1 VEHTRTTRRGL
12 LAATTGTLAA
22 LAGCGGTG
30 SDTTPDRTP
39 FDAPPRSTTATT
51 DETPDD
57 RPENL
62 VPAGEDPLSD
72 LDLRRAI
79 TGSLDARRYVLAAAP
94 FSRAPD
100 GTRLTAGFVRG
111 PSRAGPAR
119 IAVAVTAANRERTVE
134 FGPTPPFSAYRAT
147 PVASRV
153 RRTPREPPEARYLLV
168 PVDRSPYGD
177 LTPPAP
183 TDRGWV
189 ATADPGEPE
198 RPVERRTVTLAADES
213 LVGRY
218 DLLVHPEATPG
229 TREAVQFDGEDSPT
243 ALGLGVYTSE
253 AVSRETRVSRSVPD
267 LNGPTRWYHE
277 GEGTAFVRPDRE
289 RLSLPRDRT
298 TVRLENYSSPSVA
311 ADTWRLYKLVDGRP
325 RRVGPF
331 QFRLTAPAPR
341 LVPPAGTV
349 SAELVVDARTDD
361 RRPPGRLDAESLVL
375 GPGTYAVEYGARSS
389 GRVPPDTPLY
399 VDGDATGPTVRSPTT
414 ADDDG
419 ETVDPT
425 TRYAA
430 LFTVAGERPPLVP
443 TDDVERVDRDGAT
456 VTVRVESRSV
466 GLEADAEPVLVVERA
481 PLGPTPPRLLL
492 EQAYWFPSLRNALA
506 QFEPGVDR
514 VRVVSAAALG
524 GRAMRFLAGLAGE
537 DGDARTVVRF
547 VYRDT
552 TLSARTEEEK
562 E

>member
-1 VEHTRTTRRGL
+1 MEHTRTTRRGL

-30 SDTTPDRTP
+30 SDTAPDRTP

-62 VPAGEDPLSD
+62 VPAGEDPLSA

-94 FSRAPD
+94 FSQAPD

-111 PSRAGPAR
+111 PSRTGPAR
-119 IAVAVTAANRERTVE
+119 IAVAVTAANRGRTVE

-147 PVASRV
+147 PVVSRV
-153 RRTPREPPEARYLLV
+153 RRTPREPPDARYLLT

-189 ATADPGEPE
+189 ATADPGTPE
-198 RPVERRTVTLAADES
+198 RPAERRTVTLAADES

-243 ALGLGVYTSE
+243 ALGLGVYE
-253 AVSRETRVSRSVPD
+253 RDAVDRETRVSRSVPD

-298 TVRLENYSSPSVA
+298 TVRLENYSSPSVVV
-311 ADTWRLYKLVDGRP
+311 DTWRLYKLVDGRP

-331 QFRLTAPAPR
+331 RFILWGPAPR
-341 LVPPAGTV
+341 PVPPAGTV
-349 SAELVVDARTDD
+349 STELVVDARTDG

-389 GRVPPDTPLY
+389 GRVPPGTPLY
-399 VDGDATGPTVRSPTT
+399 VDGDGETARSPATV
-414 ADDDG
+414 DGDG

-481 PLGPTPPRLLL
+481 PAGPTPAPRLLL
-492 EQAYWFPSLRNALA
+492 EQAYWFPSLRNALSHL
-506 QFEPGVDR
+506 EPGVDR
-514 VRVVSAAALG
+514 VRVVSAVTPSK
-524 GRAMRFLAGLAGE
+524 RAVQFLAGEAGE
-537 DGDARTVVRF
+537 EADGAATAVRF
-547 VYRDT
+547 GYRDT
-552 TLSARTEEEK
+552 ALSARTEEE
-562 E
+562 